1 MRIDI
6 VDRVIE
12 TVRVDYAVTLG
23 LSAGAEVR
31 IEAPFE
37 ISGPGCLPVI
47 VDVDGV
53 DGDRRCP
60 RELQGRTIIRAEA
73 EDAGGALV
81 IALDNRTELRVPV
94 DADYEAWIVT
104 GVNGAVAVALPGGGV
119 ARWDWNGQDE
129 GES

>member
-12 TVRVDYAVTLG
+12 TVRADYAVTLG
-23 LSAGAEVR
+23 LSGGTEVR

-37 ISGPGCLPVI
+37 ISGPGRLPVI

-81 IALDNRTELRVPV
+81 IALDNRTELRVPA
-94 DADYEAWIVT
+94 DAVYEAWIVT
-104 GVNGAVAVALPGGGV
+104 GVNGAVAVALPGGGI
-119 ARWDWNGQDE
+119 ARWDSNGQDE
-129 GES
+129 GEL